1 MNPRHPHSRP
11 RALAGLLLA
20 VCLAAHGA
28 SWEDG
33 PLPPRTQAQWTLVAA
48 VVNGVPMQAQQ
59 LRSELSVQQVLTHY
73 ESQWK
78 RLGSVQTGRQGA
90 WQTLS
95 LHTERLHLVLQVQA
109 DGSGSRGLLSQAQWR
124 DVRRDF
130 MPAEMPSALRTQV
143 NQVTE
148 TRDGPRR
155 SRLVTAQC
163 PDGFEITRQRMLAH
177 ARAKG
182 WTVVTDQV
190 QRKDGARHWLAAYDA
205 KGLAVDIVLMQADGA
220 MSSHL
225 TLNFIDSPT

>member
-1 MNPRHPHSRP
+1 MNPRHFLPRP
-11 RALAGLLLA
+11 PGLAGLLLA
-20 VCLAAHGA
+20 VCVAAHAA

-33 PLPPRTQAQWTLVAA
+33 PLPPRTQAQWALVAA
-48 VVNGVPMQAQQ
+48 LVNGVPMQAQQ
-59 LRSELSVQQVLTHY
+59 LRSELPVQQVLSHY
-73 ESQWK
+73 ENQWK
-78 RLGSVQTGRQGA
+78 RLGSVQMGRQGP

-95 LHTERLHLVLQVQA
+95 LHTDRLHLVLQVQA
-109 DGSGSRGLLSQAQWR
+109 DGGGSRGLLSQAQWR

-130 MPAEMPSALRTQV
+130 MPVEMPPALRSQV

-177 ARAKG
+177 ARSKG

-205 KGLAVDIVLMQADGA
+205 KGLSVDVVLTQADGA
-220 MSSHL
+220 ATSHL
-225 TLNFIDSPT
+225 TLNFTDSST